1 MALFELSSKKHKN
14 GRRPFAATL
23 YELQP
28 PECVVDDV
36 GMKYNNN
43 GITFLEEYASAALD
57 SIKDMS
63 VRVEFLNDERTE
75 IWGHGVTDVED
86 GLPLFNNATN
96 IGHFTEG
103 YIDDVE
109 INGEIKRCV
118 CGKGYLDEM
127 AYHPFISSLEEK
139 LQNGDSIKGSIEI
152 YRTADNDSIVYKKG
166 WIEKGRIPT
175 EYIHSGWDMVISP
188 ADPSSTLLEL
198 NSSKNKK
205 EEQTNMDFDMNE
217 VKSVIQSTITELN
230 SKETEFT
237 TKISELNSQ
246 LTEKET
252 VISDKEKQIV
262 ELNATIE
269 QVQKALTDMEVER
282 ESYWAEREALQKEL
296 GELKAKARL
305 GELNTAISQFTD
317 AEQKYAEVEI
327 NSFQESPMDGDLD
340 TIVNKIYA
348 GIGLASKKAEEMRT
362 AEQNSIKNNVDVE
375 DIFSE
380 ICEDTQEDD
389 EDISI
394 F

>member
-1 MALFELSSKKHKN
+1 
-14 GRRPFAATL
+14 
-23 YELQP
+23 
-28 PECVVDDV
+28 
-36 GMKYNNN
+36 
-43 GITFLEEYASAALD
+43 
-57 SIKDMS
+57 
-63 VRVEFLNDERTE
+63 
-75 IWGHGVTDVED
+75 
-86 GLPLFNNATN
+86 
-96 IGHFTEG
+96 
-103 YIDDVE
+103 
-109 INGEIKRCV
+109 
-118 CGKGYLDEM
+118 
-127 AYHPFISSLEEK
+127 
-139 LQNGDSIKGSIEI
+139 
-152 YRTADNDSIVYKKG
+152 
-166 WIEKGRIPT
+166 
-175 EYIHSGWDMVISP
+175 
-188 ADPSSTLLEL
+188 
-198 NSSKNKK
+198 
-205 EEQTNMDFDMNE
+205 MDFDMNE